1 MKAID
6 AIYQILLDAGTPLPT
21 KEITQRILDNQLW
34 ATQGKTPVATISA
47 TLSSDIKENGTAS
60 RFIHTGPS
68 AYGLNPYYRSTPSD
82 DTQGKT
88 LEINIGEQISV
99 HEGKTYSFTDAA
111 EYVLRTFANNRP
123 MHYQVITEK
132 ALELKLLSTKGLT
145 PEATMYAQII
155 TEIERRKRR
164 GEQSRFVMHGKGMVG
179 LVIWEPEGLEGM
191 IESHNRSVRK
201 QLLKN
206 IQEMP
211 AVEFEKLIA
220 RLLTEIGF
228 EDVTVTP
235 YSGDKGIDVRGT
247 LVVGESIRTHM
258 AVQVKKWK
266 NNIQTPTVQQV
277 RGSLS
282 THEQG
287 LIITTSDFSKGA
299 VEEANLPDKVPV
311 ALMNGE
317 RLVELLVENNIGI
330 SRKSHDLIE
339 IGESETNP

>member
-1 MKAID
+1 MKASD
-6 AIYQILLDAGTPLPT
+6 AIYQILLDAGVPLST
-21 KEITQRILDNQLW
+21 GVITQRILSVGLW
-34 ATQGKTPVATISA
+34 TTLGKTPEATISA
-47 TLSSDIKENGTAS
+47 TVSSDIKEHGAAS
-60 RFIHTGPS
+60 RFIHAGPS
-68 AYGLNPYYRSTPSD
+68 QYGLNPDYIPIHAEGKH
-82 DTQGKT
+82 GKT
-88 LEINIGEQISV
+88 PEINVGDKINVLES
-99 HEGKTYSFTDAA
+99 KTYSFTDAA
-111 EYVLRTFANNRP
+111 EHILRTYANTHP

-132 ALELKLLSTKGLT
+132 ALEMKMLSTKGLT

-155 TEIERRKRR
+155 TEINRRKRR
-164 GEQSRFVMHGKGMVG
+164 GEQPRFVMHGKGLIG
-179 LVIWEPEGLEGM
+179 LAVWAPEGLAGM
-191 IESHNRSVRK
+191 IDSHNRAVRK
-201 QLLKN
+201 QLLKK
-206 IQEMP
+206 IQEMS
-211 AVEFEKLIA
+211 ASEFEKLIA

-247 LVVGESIRTHM
+247 LVVGDSIRTRM

-266 NNIQTPTVQQV
+266 NNVQTPTVQQV

-299 VEEANLPDKVPV
+299 ITEANLPDKIPV

-330 SRKSHDLIE
+330 TRTSHDLIE
-339 IGESETNP
+339 MGENEITP